1 MSAST
6 ALSVGGGLGS
16 ILGGGSTGGSTRER
30 EQQQRERERE
40 REHLH
45 ISGGSGETWV
55 EIGSG
60 REYVPVPDD
69 VGASLRVEVIGLDVN
84 TQEATGRALAVSTAR
99 VRPAPRPPRRARVPL
114 PLPPAVAQLPK
125 IPTPAS
131 TSSRFTVLTYNLLA
145 DLYATPEQFGYT
157 PPWALGWGYRRQ
169 NLLRELLAA
178 DADVL
183 CLQEVQSNHFADFL
197 APELAAA
204 GYAGVY
210 KKKTAEVFTGS
221 SYATDGCAT
230 FFKRARFGLVKKYE
244 VEFNKAALS
253 LADGALPPERRQG
266 ALNRLLKDNVALI
279 AVLEAVDGGGSGG
292 GAGASSSNG
301 NTDASEGGRGGDGSS
316 VDGSSSSSQQNP
328 PPPPPSRR
336 RLVCVANTH
345 IHANPELSDVKL
357 WQVHTL
363 LKGLEKISAS
373 ADIPMVVAGDFNSA
387 PGSAA
392 HALLVRG
399 RVPAS
404 HPDLANDP
412 LGILRPPS
420 KLAHGLPLASAYA
433 AAATLPHSAAAAAA
447 LAAGEE
453 PVVPG
458 STCASNGNGPPS
470 PSQQPHASSPGSASA
485 SASSSTSAAATA
497 ANNGISGGA
506 ADHARNAALVAQRLR
521 DSVDV
526 DGSGEPRFTNA
537 GRDFRGTLD
546 YILYSADALAPT
558 ALLELPTE
566 ADLCGG
572 GERGRRAGVGVGL
585 PSDRWS
591 SDHVALLAEF
601 AYLPR

>member
-1 MSAST
+1 M
-6 ALSVGGGLGS
+6 
-16 ILGGGSTGGSTRER
+16 
-30 EQQQRERERE
+30 
-40 REHLH
+40 
-45 ISGGSGETWV
+45 
-55 EIGSG
+55 
-60 REYVPVPDD
+60 
-69 VGASLRVEVIGLDVN
+69 
-84 TQEATGRALAVSTAR
+84 
-99 VRPAPRPPRRARVPL
+99 
-114 PLPPAVAQLPK
+114 
-125 IPTPAS
+125 
-131 TSSRFTVLTYNLLA
+131 LTYNLLA

-230 FFKRARFGLVKKYE
+230 FFRRARFGLVKKYE

-279 AVLEAVDGGGSGG
+279 AVLEAVDGGGGGG
-292 GAGASSSNG
+292 GAGGRTEDGGGASGNG
-301 NTDASEGGRGGDGSS
+301 GGAS
-316 VDGSSSSSQQNP
+316 VDGSSSSSSPN

-412 LGILRPPS
+412 LGILRPAS
-420 KLAHGLPLASAYA
+420 KLQHQ
-433 AAATLPHSAAAAAA
+433 
-447 LAAGEE
+447 
-453 PVVPG
+453 V
-458 STCASNGNGPPS
+458 
-470 PSQQPHASSPGSASA
+470 
-485 SASSSTSAAATA
+485 
-497 ANNGISGGA
+497 
-506 ADHARNAALVAQRLR
+506 
-521 DSVDV
+521 
-526 DGSGEPRFTNA
+526 
-537 GRDFRGTLD
+537 
-546 YILYSADALAPT
+546 
-558 ALLELPTE
+558 
-566 ADLCGG
+566 
-572 GERGRRAGVGVGL
+572 RR
-585 PSDRWS
+585 
-591 SDHVALLAEF
+591 
-601 AYLPR
+601 